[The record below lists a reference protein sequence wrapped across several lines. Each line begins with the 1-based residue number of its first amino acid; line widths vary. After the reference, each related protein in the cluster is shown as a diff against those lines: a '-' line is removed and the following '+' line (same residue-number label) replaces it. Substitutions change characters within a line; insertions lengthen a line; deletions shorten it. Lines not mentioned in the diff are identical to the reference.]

1 MPPTISVTV
10 GRLDAAAAFCPVA
23 EPLADELPELL
34 QAARP
39 AARTPTLAAAAIAL
53 REGLNMRLLLFSV
66 WSDELDLVTDGNS
79 GGGGFGLGRRPPGQQ
94 APFQQGDQAFGGQ
107 RQDRDDEHGGEDAVG
122 VEVVLRGG

>member
-66 WSDELDLVTDGNS
+66 WSDELELVTDGELRRRRLRS
-79 GGGGFGLGRRPPGQQ
+79 GPAAARTAGAVPAGRSGLRRSAPG
-94 APFQQGDQAFGGQ
+94 P
-107 RQDRDDEHGGEDAVG
+107 R
-122 VEVVLRGG
+122 